1 MSHYY
6 TDNKNLKSNPKTFEY
21 VFDNEVFKFT
31 TDHGVFS
38 MDHVDFGTHVLLKAI
53 YRKALG
59 NKILDLG
66 CGFGPIAI
74 IIGRFHKDAL
84 IDMVDVNTR
93 ALELC
98 QANALQNC
106 ISATAYLTDNILSL
120 NKQYNTV
127 ILNPPIRAGKSLI
140 FDLYAKAHEVLE
152 EDGHL
157 YIVILKRQGAQ
168 SSLNKLLELFR
179 SVQVIAK
186 DGGYWII
193 EAQK

>member
-1 MSHYY
+1 
-6 TDNKNLKSNPKTFEY
+6 
-21 VFDNEVFKFT
+21 
-31 TDHGVFS
+31 
-38 MDHVDFGTHVLLKAI
+38 MDHVDYGTYVLLKAI

>member
-21 VFDNEVFKFT
+21 VFDNEVFEFT

-38 MDHVDFGTHVLLKAI
+38 MDHVDYGTYVLIKAI

-74 IIGRFHKDAL
+74 IIGRFHKDAM

-140 FDLYAKAHEVLE
+140 FDLYAKAYEVLE

-186 DGGYWII
+186 DGGYWVI

>member
-38 MDHVDFGTHVLLKAI
+38 MNHVDYGTYVLLKAI

>member
-38 MDHVDFGTHVLLKAI
+38 MDHVDYGTYVLLKAI

>member
-38 MDHVDFGTHVLLKAI
+38 MDHVDYGTYVLLKAI

-140 FDLYAKAHEVLE
+140 FDLYAKTHEVLE